1 MIGRSQH
8 TLPALGLGLAEQFTS
23 PGSPLDLHY
32 IELGRQLGEAVQ
44 ELLGDQVDWAGLL
57 AGAAA
62 SALKGTPYGPMV
74 QMYIANFLSSEQGR
88 GIGQSSE

>member
-1 MIGRSQH
+1 MLARE
-8 TLPALGLGLAEQFTS
+8 PA
-23 PGSPLDLHY
+23 
-32 IELGRQLGEAVQ
+32 AVQ